1 MVDQTVS
8 HYRVL
13 ECLGAGGMGVV
24 YKAEDVRLGRAVALK
39 FLPPDRAHE
48 PQTLERFVHEA
59 RTASSLNHPN
69 VCTIYEI
76 DEHDGSHFIA
86 MELLDGRPLDRLI
99 DGRPLPMSRL
109 LALAVQI
116 ADGLDVAHALGIL
129 HRDIKPANIY
139 VTARG
144 QAKILDFGLA
154 KLTRER
160 SARPLGVSQLDTG
173 LLTTR
178 DGVALGTVAYMSP
191 EQARGEDLDA
201 RSDLFS
207 FGVVLY
213 EMATGERSFPGTT
226 TAVVFDAILN
236 REPRAPIEINANVP
250 IELERIIARAL
261 EKDRRNR
268 YRSVADMRAELESVR
283 RSYESGG
290 VARSSAAV
298 VASSAAS
305 GATWP
310 SAAGNGL
317 SVSGPHRVAS
327 SLSGGALAASAS
339 TATPAASTSS
349 QPAAAMNPAPVTAKR
364 PTWMLMVSG
373 VFLTIS
379 IYMFIQA
386 RQQPPASVAGALEM
400 AAAAAPVASTA
411 STAASST
418 AAPVV
423 AAVVTTPTSTATS
436 TGTSTATS
444 AAATAIPGGD
454 AAVAPAALV
463 TDPLV
468 EQMRI
473 ARAKIDAR
481 LYDQA
486 LADLKTAVSQSPA
499 SASAP
504 AALLLVAD
512 TYATQGRTADAM
524 AAYVELRGK
533 YATARPAMAEATYR
547 LAELTLQSKQDDK
560 ETQARNLFSEVVSNY
575 AKTPW
580 APRALLRRAVLEQ
593 RARLRVMDEELQTSV
608 PAALVSYRTLVRKYS
623 GADGTEGA
631 LVELAN
637 QYEDI
642 KRYELAAQTLQD
654 LATRFP
660 KNTHEA
666 AWRAGEMYE
675 KRVKDQEKARQAY
688 MLVPD
693 SSSHYRDA
701 QKKLKK

>member
-1 MVDQTVS
+1 
-8 HYRVL
+8 
-13 ECLGAGGMGVV
+13 
-24 YKAEDVRLGRAVALK
+24 
-39 FLPPDRAHE
+39 
-48 PQTLERFVHEA
+48 
-59 RTASSLNHPN
+59 
-69 VCTIYEI
+69 
-76 DEHDGSHFIA
+76 
-86 MELLDGRPLDRLI
+86 
-99 DGRPLPMSRL
+99 
-109 LALAVQI
+109 
-116 ADGLDVAHALGIL
+116 
-129 HRDIKPANIY
+129 
-139 VTARG
+139 
-144 QAKILDFGLA
+144 
-154 KLTRER
+154 
-160 SARPLGVSQLDTG
+160 
-173 LLTTR
+173 
-178 DGVALGTVAYMSP
+178 
-191 EQARGEDLDA
+191 
-201 RSDLFS
+201 
-207 FGVVLY
+207 
-213 EMATGERSFPGTT
+213 
-226 TAVVFDAILN
+226 
-236 REPRAPIEINANVP
+236 
-250 IELERIIARAL
+250 
-261 EKDRRNR
+261 
-268 YRSVADMRAELESVR
+268 
-283 RSYESGG
+283 
-290 VARSSAAV
+290 
-298 VASSAAS
+298 
-305 GATWP
+305 
-310 SAAGNGL
+310 
-317 SVSGPHRVAS
+317 
-327 SLSGGALAASAS
+327 
-339 TATPAASTSS
+339 
-349 QPAAAMNPAPVTAKR
+349 
-364 PTWMLMVSG
+364 MVSG

-379 IYMFIQA
+379 TYMFLQA

-411 STAASST
+411 SAAPSST

-423 AAVVTTPTSTATS
+423 APVVATPTSTAT
-436 TGTSTATS
+436 GTATS

-463 TDPLV
+463 SDPLV

-512 TYATQGRTADAM
+512 TYATQGHTADAM

-593 RARLRVMDEELQTSV
+593 RTRLRVMDEELQTSV